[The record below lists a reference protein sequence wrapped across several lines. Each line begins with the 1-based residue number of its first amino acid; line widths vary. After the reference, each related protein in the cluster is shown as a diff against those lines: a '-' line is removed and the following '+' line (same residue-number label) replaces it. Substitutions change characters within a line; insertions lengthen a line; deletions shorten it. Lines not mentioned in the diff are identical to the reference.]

1 MARIQ
6 APILG
11 VYAEN
16 DARVNDPL
24 PQVSATMKAL
34 GKSFTYNVYPGT
46 GHGFLTPGRK
56 GNDTDQPD
64 KAWERIF
71 EFYKQTLKD

>member
-24 PQVSATMKAL
+24 PQVNAMMKLL
-34 GKSFTYNVYPGT
+34 GKSFTYDIYPGT
-46 GHGFLTPGRK
+46 GHGFLSPGRM
-56 GNDTDQPD
+56 GNDTDQPA
-64 KAWERIF
+64 KAWARILAYYR
-71 EFYKQTLKD
+71 ETLGS